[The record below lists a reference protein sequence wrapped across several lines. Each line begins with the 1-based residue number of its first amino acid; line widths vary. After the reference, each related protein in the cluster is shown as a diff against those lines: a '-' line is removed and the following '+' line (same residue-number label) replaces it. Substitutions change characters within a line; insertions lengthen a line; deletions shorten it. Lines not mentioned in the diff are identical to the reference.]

1 MQKTLKS
8 ITQFYYYIYSA
19 TIITTLGGY
28 MINMNR
34 AESYGP
40 KDPLSITLSSIVI
53 LYMLISIPLALGL
66 FFKMTKK
73 WSSLENDTLK
83 FSSYEKGAKLRLLA
97 IGIGLIGSIIA
108 FYILRSNISLMY
120 CAGIGAIALLF
131 CKPTEAK
138 IVSDLHLDEE
148 EEA

>member
-19 TIITTLGGY
+19 TILTTLGGY
-28 MINMNR
+28 IVNMSR
-34 AESYGP
+34 DVSYGP
-40 KDPLSITLSSIVI
+40 KDPLNITLSSLVI

-73 WSSLENDTLK
+73 WSLIEDEKIKYSA
-83 FSSYEKGAKLRLLA
+83 YEKGAKLRLLA
-97 IGIGLIGSIIA
+97 IGIGLLASIIV
-108 FYILRSNISLMY
+108 FYILRSNISLIY

-131 CKPTEAK
+131 CKPTESK
-138 IVSDLHLDEE
+138 IYSDLSIEE
-148 EEA
+148 PEE

>member
-19 TIITTLGGY
+19 TILTTLGGY
-28 MINMNR
+28 IVNMSR
-34 AESYGP
+34 EVSYGA
-40 KDPLSITLSSIVI
+40 KDPLNIALSSIVI

-66 FFKMTKK
+66 FFNMTKK
-73 WSSLENDTLK
+73 WSIIEDEKLK
-83 FSSYEKGAKLRLLA
+83 FSKYEQGAKLRLLA
-97 IGIGLIGSIIA
+97 IGIGLLASIIV
-108 FYILRSNISLMY
+108 FYILRSNISIIY

-138 IVSDLHLDEE
+138 IISDLHLEE
-148 EEA
+148 TEE

>member
-19 TIITTLGGY
+19 TILTTLGGY
-28 MINMNR
+28 IVNMSR
-34 AESYGP
+34 EVSYGP
-40 KDPLSITLSSIVI
+40 KDPLNITLSSLVI

-73 WSSLENDTLK
+73 WCLIEDEQLK
-83 FSSYEKGAKLRLLA
+83 YSTYEKGAKLRLLA
-97 IGIGLIGSIIA
+97 IGVGLLASIIT
-108 FYILRSNISLMY
+108 FYILRSNISLIY

-131 CKPTEAK
+131 CKPTESK
-138 IVSDLHLDEE
+138 INSDLHLEE
-148 EEA
+148 SEE

>member
-1 MQKTLKS
+1 MQKTLKN

-19 TIITTLGGY
+19 TLLTTIGGY
-28 MINMNR
+28 IINMSR
-34 AESYGP
+34 EASYDA
-40 KDPLSITLSSIVI
+40 KHPLSIALSSMVI

-73 WSSLENDTLK
+73 WSSINEEKLK
-83 FSSYEKGAKLRLLA
+83 LSKYEQGAKLRLLV
-97 IGIGLIGSIIA
+97 IGIGLLASIIV
-108 FYILRSNISLMY
+108 FYILRSNISLIY

-138 IVSDLHLDEE
+138 MISDLHLEE
-148 EEA
+148 TEE